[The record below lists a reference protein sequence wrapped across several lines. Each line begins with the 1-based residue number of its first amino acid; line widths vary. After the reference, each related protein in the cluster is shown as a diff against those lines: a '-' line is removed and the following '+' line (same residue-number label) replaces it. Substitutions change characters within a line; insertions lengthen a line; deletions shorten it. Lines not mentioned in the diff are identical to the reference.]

1 MRLNINPILNTLGE
15 EGMTA
20 HLHNNYCSRAK
31 EKSTNKPYSSH
42 SHVYIHIS
50 GNSNG
55 NMILMCRMSLEGH
68 ACGDSMRRCVRGGA
82 RDRFLVMLPR
92 PGMKTV
98 LVSLVSLN
106 TNPSLTT
113 KMRDEGKR
121 KSERTSTKPESF
133 HGLLELGDD
142 VLMAWIEI
150 IGVSI
155 EGKPAKVSI
164 SRFALSHLLLLALNV
179 NVIHHTD

>member
-121 KSERTSTKPESF
+121 KSERTITIVRVGGRCSYGVDRDYRCQHRGKTHKGICITLCTLTF
-133 HGLLELGDD
+133 VAVG
-142 VLMAWIEI
+142 IE
-150 IGVSI
+150 
-155 EGKPAKVSI
+155 
-164 SRFALSHLLLLALNV
+164 R
-179 NVIHHTD
+179 